1 MKSFTI
7 TDAVALMLL
16 IHQHKIISAMILN
29 LTSIFKK
36 SYEIKKGGGEKG
48 NNLIEEKRVA
58 LSNIFFLINHN
69 SFILHLF

>member
-36 SYEIKKGGGEKG
+36 SYEIKKGGRG

>member
-1 MKSFTI
+1 MQLSCKSGGVKQKKYALFVKQMKSFTI

-36 SYEIKKGGGEKG
+36 SYEIKKGGGGE
-48 NNLIEEKRVA
+48 I
-58 LSNIFFLINHN
+58 I
-69 SFILHLF
+69 

>member
-7 TDAVALMLL
+7 SDAVALMLL

-36 SYEIKKGGGEKG
+36 SYEIKKGGRG

>member
-1 MKSFTI
+1 
-7 TDAVALMLL
+7 MLI

-36 SYEIKKGGGEKG
+36 SYEIKKGGRG

>member
-1 MKSFTI
+1 MKYFTI

-36 SYEIKKGGGEKG
+36 SYEIKKGGRG

>member
-36 SYEIKKGGGEKG
+36 SYEIKKGGRG
-48 NNLIEEKRVA
+48 NNLMEEKRVA